1 MWLCLWQ
8 WKQNVVQFLIILF
21 FGSTW
26 TLPAETRLKK
36 MKTNRPKTLSLSFT
50 EAYIEIENYGAKKLM
65 FLFSKVEFYSFSLL
79 RCLSI

>member
-1 MWLCLWQ
+1 
-8 WKQNVVQFLIILF
+8 
-21 FGSTW
+21 
-26 TLPAETRLKK
+26 

-79 RCLSI
+79 RCLSIDKIYCDRLRSIFATKF